1 MNLKPPSVFQVN
13 LIRPG
18 DGVVLTIS
26 EMKPEMVNSKR
37 VQLIDI
43 LQEQTGLVIEID
55 QILPAMNPFVNG
67 SCCRINPRSSD
78 VYFHAVDPT
87 TDEILPYNST
97 VVTR

>member
-1 MNLKPPSVFQVN
+1 
-13 LIRPG
+13 
-18 DGVVLTIS
+18 
-26 EMKPEMVNSKR
+26 MKPEVVNSKR
-37 VQLIDI
+37 SQLIEI